1 MKKVF
6 YLALGIIVIAVLFGS
21 CGSNNDVHPG
31 ATIDWGDG
39 FYWDSSSESVQKTW
53 NNWD

>member
-1 MKKVF
+1 MKRGWYFVI
-6 YLALGIIVIAVLFGS
+6 GIIVLAALFGG
-21 CGSNNDVHPG
+21 CGSDRDVHPG

-39 FYWDSSSESVQKTW
+39 YYWDSSTESVQKTW